1 MKKLIHTLLAGSLLT
16 TCLATALTANAM
28 TISPQNWWVG
38 MQNSSL
44 QIMLHEIEVAKQ
56 QWQLVPYSGVKLKNI
71 TKTDNANYAF
81 INLDISPSAKPG
93 TLLFKNQMGEQFEYP
108 LLARD
113 KQSAKRQGFDSG
125 DTIYLINPDRF
136 ANGDSSNDTV
146 TGMKEDV
153 NPSERGGRHGGDIQ
167 GIINALPYLDELGV
181 TQLWLT
187 PPLENNMPSYSYH
200 GYAITDFYNIDPR
213 MGSNELYR
221 ELSSIAKQH
230 GIGLVMDLVLNHF
243 GSEHVWMK
251 DKPTADWINFN
262 GDFANGKNATSHARQ
277 TIQDPHASEFDK
289 RQFNDG
295 WFVSTM
301 PDLNQRQPLLATYL
315 IQNAIWWIEY
325 ADLSGIRVDTY
336 SYSDKAFLADWT
348 KAIMTEYPAFN
359 IVGEEWTSNP
369 AIASY
374 WQAGKINSDGYTSS
388 LPSVMDFS
396 LQESLIQALNED
408 ESWNTGW
415 VKVYESLANDF
426 LYPNPDN
433 LLVFADNHDMSR
445 VYTEL
450 KQDLA
455 KTKMAMTMLLTT
467 RGIAQMYYGT
477 EVLLDNTGS
486 NDHGDIRIDF
496 PGGFAGQKT
505 NAFTGQGL
513 NSDQVDMQQTIATLL
528 NFRKNSPAIAKGKL
542 THFSPKEGVYSYAR
556 ISEQQTVL
564 VFLNKNTTAK
574 TWSLDYMREVIGNHK
589 SATALFNK
597 QKVKLTKPLTLP
609 AMSAVVLVIE

>member
-1 MKKLIHTLLAGSLLT
+1 MNKLIHTLLASSLLT
-16 TCLATALTANAM
+16 TCLATVLTANAM
-28 TISPQNWWVG
+28 TVSPKNWWVG
-38 MQNSSL
+38 MQNGSL
-44 QIMLHEIEVAKQ
+44 QIMLHETEVAKQ
-56 QWQLVPYSGVKLKNI
+56 QWQLVPYSGVELKSI
-71 TKTDNANYAF
+71 TKTDNVNYAF

-93 TLLFKNQMGEQFEYP
+93 MLLFKSQTGEQFEYP

-113 KQSAKRQGFDSG
+113 KQSAERQGFDSG

-136 ANGDSSNDTV
+136 ANGDSSNDSV
-146 TGMKEDV
+146 RGMSEAA

-200 GYAITDFYNIDPR
+200 GYAITDFYNIDSR

-289 RQFNDG
+289 RQFSDG

-450 KQDLA
+450 EQDLA

-513 NSDQVDMQQTIATLL
+513 NADQVDMQQTITTLL

-542 THFSPKEGVYSYAR
+542 THFSPKEAVYSYAR
-556 ISEQQTVL
+556 VSEQQTVL

-589 SATALFNK
+589 SATGLFNK

>member
-1 MKKLIHTLLAGSLLT
+1 MKSLMHTFLLSTLFGM
-16 TCLATALTANAM
+16 CLNVNAITA
-28 TISPQNWWVG
+28 SPQNWWVG
-38 MQNSSL
+38 MQSKQL
-44 QIMLHEIEVAKQ
+44 QIMLHEPNVAKQ
-56 QWQLVPYSGVKLKNI
+56 QWQLESHAGVELTSI
-71 TKTDNANYAF
+71 THTDNPNYAF
-81 INLDISPSAKPG
+81 LNLTINPDAKPAS
-93 TLLFKNQMGEQFEYP
+93 LIFKSKSGERFEYP
-108 LLARD
+108 LLARE
-113 KQSAKRQGFDSG
+113 KNSSQRKGFNSS

-136 ANGDSSNDTV
+136 ANGDNSNDTIQ
-146 TGMKEDV
+146 GMLEAA
-153 NPSERGGRHGGDIQ
+153 NPQERGGRHGGDIQ
-167 GIINALPYLDELGV
+167 GVINALPYLQKLGV

-187 PPLENNMPSYSYH
+187 PPLENDMPSYSYH
-200 GYAITDFYNIDPR
+200 GYAITDFYTIDPR

-221 ELSSIAKQH
+221 ELSAKAKQH
-230 GIGLVMDLVLNHF
+230 GIGMVMDLVLNHF
-243 GSEHVWMK
+243 GSEHEWMT

-262 GDFANGKNATSHARQ
+262 GEFANGNHATSHARQ

-289 RQFNDG
+289 RQFSDG
-295 WFVSTM
+295 WFVATM

-348 KAIMTEYPAFN
+348 KAIMTEYPDFN

-374 WQAGKINSDGYTSS
+374 WQAGKVNNDGYTSS

-396 LQESLIQALNED
+396 LQEALIQALNED

-415 VKVYESLANDF
+415 VKVYQSIANDF

-445 VYTEL
+445 VFTEL
-450 KQDLA
+450 EQDLD
-455 KTKMAMTMLLTT
+455 KTKMAMAMLLTT

-496 PGGFAGQKT
+496 PGGFKGQT
-505 NAFTGQGL
+505 SNAFTGQGL
-513 NSDQVDMQQTIATLL
+513 SDEQVEMHKTITTLL
-528 NFRKNSPAIAKGKL
+528 NFRKQSPAIAHGKL
-542 THFSPKEGVYSYAR
+542 THFSPQSGVYSYAR

-564 VFLNKNTTAK
+564 VFLNKNNAVK
-574 TWSLDYMREVIGNHK
+574 NWSLAYMQEVIGQHK
-589 SATALFNK
+589 QATNLFTNQTISLTDAMTLAPMSAT
-597 QKVKLTKPLTLP
+597 
-609 AMSAVVLVIE
+609 VLIIE

>member
-1 MKKLIHTLLAGSLLT
+1 MKKSLRNFIASACMA
-16 TCLATALTANAM
+16 TCLSTTLSVYALS
-28 TISPQNWWVG
+28 ISPENWWVG
-38 MQNSSL
+38 MQNSTL
-44 QIMLHEIEVAKQ
+44 QIMLHENDVAKQ
-56 QWQLVPYSGVKLKNI
+56 HWQLMPYTGVILKSTTQTGNP
-71 TKTDNANYAF
+71 NYAF
-81 INLDISPSAKPG
+81 LNLEIHPNAQSGNLVFTSQSGA
-93 TLLFKNQMGEQFEYP
+93 QFEYP
-108 LLARD
+108 LLARNH
-113 KQSAKRQGFDSG
+113 KSAQRKGFDSG

-136 ANGDSSNDTV
+136 VNGDTSNDTV
-146 TGMKEDV
+146 KGMKEAA
-153 NPSERGGRHGGDIQ
+153 NPTDRGGRHGGDIQ

-187 PPLENNMPSYSYH
+187 PPLENDMPSYSYH

-243 GSEHVWMK
+243 GSEHVWMR

-262 GDFANGKNATSHARQ
+262 GEFADGKHATSHARQ

-301 PDLNQRQPLLATYL
+301 PDLNQRQPLLSTYL

-336 SYSDKAFLADWT
+336 SYSDKGFLADWT

-374 WQAGKINSDGYTSS
+374 WQAGKVNNDGYTSS
-388 LPSVMDFS
+388 LPSVMDFA
-396 LQESLIQALNED
+396 LQESLIQALNEQ

-415 VKVYESLANDF
+415 VKVYQSLANDF

-450 KQDLA
+450 GQDLA
-455 KTKMAMTMLLTT
+455 KTKMAMTLLLTT
-467 RGIAQMYYGT
+467 RGIVQMYYGT
-477 EVLLDNTGS
+477 EILLDNTGS

-496 PGGFAGQKT
+496 PGGFEGQKT
-505 NAFTGQGL
+505 NAFTGHGL
-513 NSDQVDMQQTIATLL
+513 NSDQIDMQQTITTLL
-528 NFRKNSPAIAKGKL
+528 NFRKNSPALSQGKL
-542 THFSPKEGVYSYAR
+542 THFSPKDGVYSYAR
-556 ISEQQTVL
+556 ISDQQTVL
-564 VFLNKNTTAK
+564 VFLNKNTQAK
-574 TWSLDYMREVIGNHK
+574 TWSLEYMNEVLASNKHAQ
-589 SATALFNK
+589 SLFTKQVIPLNK
-597 QKVKLTKPLTLP
+597 PISLP

>member
-1 MKKLIHTLLAGSLLT
+1 MKSLMHTFLLSTLFGM
-16 TCLATALTANAM
+16 CLNVNAITA
-28 TISPQNWWVG
+28 SPQNWWVG
-38 MQNSSL
+38 MQSKQL
-44 QIMLHEIEVAKQ
+44 QIMLHEPNVAKQ
-56 QWQLVPYSGVKLKNI
+56 QWQLESHAGVELTSI
-71 TKTDNANYAF
+71 THTDNPNYAF
-81 INLDISPSAKPG
+81 LNLAINPSAKPG
-93 TLLFKNQMGEQFEYP
+93 VLVFSSKSGERFEYQ
-108 LLARD
+108 LHAR
-113 KQSAKRQGFDSG
+113 KANSSKRSGFNSS

-136 ANGDSSNDTV
+136 ANGDNSNDTIQ
-146 TGMKEDV
+146 GMLEAA
-153 NPSERGGRHGGDIQ
+153 NPQERGGRHGGDIQ
-167 GIINALPYLDELGV
+167 GVINALPYLQKLGV

-187 PPLENNMPSYSYH
+187 PPLENDMPSYSYH

-221 ELSSIAKQH
+221 ELSAKAKQH
-230 GIGLVMDLVLNHF
+230 GIGMVMDLVLNHF
-243 GSEHVWMK
+243 GSKHEWMT

-262 GDFANGKNATSHARQ
+262 GDFANGKHATSHARQ

-289 RQFNDG
+289 RQFSDG
-295 WFVSTM
+295 WFVATM

-348 KAIMTEYPAFN
+348 KAIMTEYPDFN

-374 WQAGKINSDGYTSS
+374 WQAGKVNNDGYTSS

-396 LQESLIQALNED
+396 LQEALIQALNED

-415 VKVYESLANDF
+415 VKVYQSIANDF

-455 KTKMAMTMLLTT
+455 KTKMAMTLLLTT

-496 PGGFAGQKT
+496 PGGFAGQT
-505 NAFTGQGL
+505 VNAFTGKGL
-513 NSDQVDMQQTIATLL
+513 TNAQRDMHQTLRTLL
-528 NFRKNSPAIAKGKL
+528 NFRKQSAALGYGKL
-542 THFSPKEGVYSYAR
+542 THFSPQQGIYSYAR
-556 ISEQQTVL
+556 IADEQIVL
-564 VFLNKNTTAK
+564 VFLNKNKQAKNWSLEYMQEVLKLHTTATNLFTK
-574 TWSLDYMREVIGNHK
+574 QQINLTDAITLAPM
-589 SATALFNK
+589 SAT
-597 QKVKLTKPLTLP
+597 
-609 AMSAVVLVIE
+609 VLVIE

>member
-16 TCLATALTANAM
+16 TCLATTSAVNAM
-28 TISPQNWWVG
+28 TVSPQNWWAG

-44 QIMLHEIEVAKQ
+44 QIMLHETEIAKQ
-56 QWQLVPYSGVKLKNI
+56 QWYLESYPGVELKSI

-81 INLDISPSAKPG
+81 INLEISPNAKPG
-93 TLLFKNQMGEQFEYP
+93 KLLFKNRAGDQFEYP
-108 LLARD
+108 LLARSNH
-113 KQSAKRQGFDSG
+113 SAERQGFDSG

-146 TGMKEDV
+146 QGMAEAA

-200 GYAITDFYNIDPR
+200 GYAITDFYNIDSR

-221 ELSSIAKQH
+221 ELSAKAKQH

-243 GSEHVWMK
+243 GSEHEWMK
-251 DKPTADWINFN
+251 DKPTTDWINFN
-262 GDFANGKNATSHARQ
+262 GDFADGKHATSHARQ

-289 RQFNDG
+289 RQFSDG

-348 KAIMTEYPAFN
+348 KAIMAEYPNFN

-374 WQAGKINSDGYTSS
+374 WQAGKINNDGYTSS

-450 KQDLA
+450 KQNLA

-486 NDHGDIRIDF
+486 SDHGDIRIDF

-513 NSDQVDMQQTIATLL
+513 NSDQVDMQQTITTLL

-542 THFSPKEGVYSYAR
+542 THFSPKQGVYSYAR

-574 TWSLDYMREVIGNHK
+574 TWSLDYMREVLGNHK

-609 AMSAVVLVIE
+609 AVSALVLVIE

>member
-1 MKKLIHTLLAGSLLT
+1 MKSLIQI
-16 TCLATALTANAM
+16 CLASTLVAMCFNLNAM
-28 TISPQNWWVG
+28 TISPQNWWTG
-38 MQNSSL
+38 MKSNQL
-44 QIMLHEIEVAKQ
+44 QIMLHEPNIAKQ
-56 QWQLVPYSGVKLKNI
+56 QWQLEPHAGVEL
-71 TKTDNANYAF
+71 TSTTRTDNPNYAF
-81 INLDISPSAKPG
+81 LNLEIKPSAKPG
-93 TLLFKNQMGEQFEYP
+93 VLVFSSKSGERFEYS
-108 LLARD
+108 LLAR
-113 KQSAKRQGFDSG
+113 KAKSSQRNGFNSS

-146 TGMKEDV
+146 QGMIEAA

-167 GIINALPYLDELGV
+167 GIINALPYLQKLGV

-187 PPLENNMPSYSYH
+187 PPLENDMPSYSYH

-221 ELSSIAKQH
+221 ELSAKAKQR
-230 GIGLVMDLVLNHF
+230 GIGMVMDLVLNHF
-243 GSEHVWMK
+243 GSEHEWMS

-262 GDFANGKNATSHARQ
+262 GDFANGKHATSHARQ

-289 RQFNDG
+289 RQFSDG
-295 WFVSTM
+295 WFVATM

-336 SYSDKAFLADWT
+336 SYSDKTFLANWT
-348 KAIMTEYPAFN
+348 KAIMTEYPQFN

-374 WQAGKINSDGYTSS
+374 WQAGKVNNDGYTSS

-396 LQESLIQALNED
+396 LQEALIQALNEE
-408 ESWNTGW
+408 ESWSTGW
-415 VKVYESLANDF
+415 VKVYQSIANDF

-496 PGGFAGQKT
+496 PGGFKAQQS

-513 NSDQVDMQQTIATLL
+513 TAEQTEMHKTITTLL
-528 NFRKNSPAIAKGKL
+528 NFRKQSPAIANGKL
-542 THFSPKEGVYSYAR
+542 THFSPKDGVYSYAR
-556 ISEQQTVL
+556 TNKQQTVM
-564 VFLNKNTTAK
+564 VFLNKNTAATS
-574 TWSLDYMREVIGNHK
+574 WSLAYMQEVIGQHK
-589 SATALFNK
+589 RATNLFTN
-597 QKVKLTKPLTLP
+597 QAISLTDAVTLAP
-609 AMSAVVLVIE
+609 MNATVLIIE